1 MRPFAD
7 VLRDWQMFYA
17 TVATAC
23 ATLTGLLFV
32 ALTIN
37 LDILRRSEN
46 KHLVDTARLAFSQF
60 ILVLMVAIVFLI
72 PHQSPVSL
80 GVALIA
86 LSIAYAAATA
96 RYLARALSRNRHHK
110 ARRAFTPGALLSI
123 VGYTGVLGVGIAVLL
138 HWWFAFYLLVF
149 MLAAALA
156 AASRY
161 AWFLLTKRADDSTDT
176 LDPDAPA
183 PSWPESNQA
192 GAPKT

>member
-1 MRPFAD
+1 MRTFTE
-7 VLRDWQMFYA
+7 VMRDWQMFYA
-17 TVATAC
+17 TVAAAC
-23 ATLTGLLFV
+23 ATLTGLLFI
-32 ALTIN
+32 ALTLN
-37 LDILRRSEN
+37 SDILRRPEN
-46 KHLVDTARLAFSQF
+46 QHLVDTARHAFSQF

-86 LSIAYAAATA
+86 LSIAYAVATA
-96 RYLARALSRNRHHK
+96 RYLGQVLSRSRRHK
-110 ARRAFTPGALLSI
+110 EQRIFTRGATLSI

-161 AWFLLTKRADDSTDT
+161 AWFLLIHQ
-176 LDPDAPA
+176 LDWGREQ
-183 PSWPESNQA
+183 SS
-192 GAPKT
+192 